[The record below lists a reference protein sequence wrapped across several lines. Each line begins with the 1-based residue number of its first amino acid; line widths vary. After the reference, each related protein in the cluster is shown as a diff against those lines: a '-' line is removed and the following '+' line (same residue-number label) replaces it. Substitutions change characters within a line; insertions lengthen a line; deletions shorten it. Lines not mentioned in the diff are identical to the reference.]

1 MLNRLGSLLVTV
13 FSFPAI
19 ALTGELLPV
28 EQVIPQVCMVRFV
41 SGEICSG
48 SIIGKRTVALADH
61 CGVMVNKHARDR
73 VIGRVHC
80 RGEQKGKAFEFSEVE
95 QMTAAFVTKV
105 SGERFENDALPRATD
120 TSGVETSR
128 YDVAVVR
135 VNNEF
140 DTEPLAIARPDQMN
154 IIANE
159 MWKPGGCQ
167 IFGVGLNQFGGF
179 GSAHGVDA
187 PIYRGANGVYN
198 PILLEGASGVSP
210 MDSGGPLV
218 CTIDKKPTLV
228 GIVSRGNGQVVSTTV
243 EDLRHAKAVSY
254 FAFVGDP
261 AVSTWLQS
269 LSKVAALNNVGA
281 SQ

>member
-1 MLNRLGSLLVTV
+1 MMNRLCSLLVTL

-41 SGEICSG
+41 SGELCSG

-61 CGVMVNKHARDR
+61 CGMMVNKHAKDR

-80 RGEQKGKAFEFSEVE
+80 RGEKNGKAFEFSSVE
-95 QMTAAFVTKV
+95 QMSAEFVTKI
-105 SGERFENDALPRATD
+105 SGEKFENGALPRASD
-120 TSGVETSR
+120 TSGPDSSR
-128 YDVAVVR
+128 YDVAVVH
-135 VNNEF
+135 VNNDF
-140 DTEPLAIARPDQMN
+140 DTDALAIAKPEQMKK
-154 IIANE
+154 IVSE

-167 IFGVGLNQFGGF
+167 IYGIGLNQYGGF

-243 EDLRHAKAVSY
+243 EDLRNAKAISY
-254 FAFVGDP
+254 FAYVGDP
-261 AVSTWLQS
+261 AVSSWLQS
-269 LSKVAALNNVGA
+269 LSKYAEANTN
-281 SQ
+281 

>member
-1 MLNRLGSLLVTV
+1 MMNRLGSLLVTV

-41 SGEICSG
+41 SGELCSG
-48 SIIGKRTVALADH
+48 SIIGKRMVALADH
-61 CGVMVNKHARDR
+61 CGMMVNKHAKDR
-73 VIGRVHC
+73 TIGRVHC
-80 RGEQKGKAFEFSEVE
+80 RGEKRGKSFEFSEVA
-95 QMTAAFVTKV
+95 QMSAAFVTRV
-105 SGERFENDALPRATD
+105 TGEKFENGALPRATD
-120 TSGVETSR
+120 TSGADSSR
-128 YDVAVVR
+128 YDVAVVH
-135 VNNEF
+135 VNNDFE
-140 DTEPLAIARPDQMN
+140 TEALEIAKPEQMKQ
-154 IIANE
+154 IVSE

-167 IFGVGLNQFGGF
+167 IFGIGLNQFGGF
-179 GSAHGVDA
+179 GQAHGVDA

-218 CTIDKKPTLV
+218 CTIDKKPTLIGV
-228 GIVSRGNGQVVSTTV
+228 VSRGNGQVVSTTV
-243 EDLRHAKAVSY
+243 EDLRHAKAISY

-261 AVSTWLQS
+261 AVSAWLQS
-269 LSKVAALNNVGA
+269 LTKLAQQSEA